1 MFYGLIG
8 VIFYTVIST
17 ISTFSKI
24 ESPYIW
30 FINEDNSF
38 IGYFNTFNNIKDIIF
53 EALDIIIGM
62 FTSYFIKYYFMLIIK
77 YLTPVHIIF
86 LSPIFYFFFKLVL
99 IIYNV
104 FYCTIKKDFSGF
116 FNTKDMS
123 FLVQKFFLDV
133 SGDVV
138 SFIGFLIYLEII
150 ELNCFQLDYN
160 LRNTITRRGIN
171 ESLDIENIN
180 DEDDMNDSFI
190 EENENNE
197 NNIKNNTEL
206 FKSLENLS
214 HKE

>member
-1 MFYGLIG
+1 MFQ
-8 VIFYTVIST
+8 VI
-17 ISTFSKI
+17 
-24 ESPYIW
+24 
-30 FINEDNSF
+30 
-38 IGYFNTFNNIKDIIF
+38 
-53 EALDIIIGM
+53 
-62 FTSYFIKYYFMLIIK
+62 
-77 YLTPVHIIF
+77 
-86 LSPIFYFFFKLVL
+86 
-99 IIYNV
+99 
-104 FYCTIKKDFSGF
+104 
-116 FNTKDMS
+116 
-123 FLVQKFFLDV
+123 
-133 SGDVV
+133 V